1 MKFQIRGNKYDT
13 DTLSRLQVRV
23 LISKINKMLSDAE
36 VARLEAVKTFDT
48 AKLKEIQKAEEG
60 LQKIITSLKKIY
72 EKSNK
77 L

>member
-13 DTLSRLQVRV
+13 DTLSKLQVRV

-48 AKLKEIQKAEEG
+48 DKLKEIQKAEEG

>member
-1 MKFQIRGNKYDT
+1 
-13 DTLSRLQVRV
+13 
-23 LISKINKMLSDAE
+23 MLSDAE